1 MAYESQLGFCRHL
14 RAGQKG
20 KGFMSVSLHLKAKL
34 EMVQNCLEPLLLSDS
49 SAVLVPRLEWV
60 SVYAEQLSDDI
71 GDIEELA
78 LPLSEMS
85 EVIAVVE
92 ERVYRFVKGALQNLE
107 QTPNELPKEAL
118 ADFSTIQALAQ
129 AGLLPIGTM
138 TLENEAEKPSL
149 AEFFGRS
156 QDE

>member
-1 MAYESQLGFCRHL
+1 
-14 RAGQKG
+14 
-20 KGFMSVSLHLKAKL
+20 MSVSLHLKAKL